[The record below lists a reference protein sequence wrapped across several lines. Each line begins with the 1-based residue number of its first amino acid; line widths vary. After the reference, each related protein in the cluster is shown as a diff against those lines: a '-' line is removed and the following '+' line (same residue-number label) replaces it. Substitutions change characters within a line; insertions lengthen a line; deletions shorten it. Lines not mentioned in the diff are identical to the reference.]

1 MITLTQKK
9 KMKKV
14 FKTGYA
20 KDVQERLSEKG
31 ILNKKGNCF
40 GISYITHVFNGRN
53 SNLDIEE
60 TIISLYQEKLEEGKN
75 ISTRRKEI
83 FSTKKPEAGT
93 PGLI

>member
-1 MITLTQKK
+1 MIKLTERK

-20 KDVQERLSEKG
+20 KEVLDRLNQNG
-31 ILNKKGNCF
+31 IANKKGEPI

-60 TIISLYQEKLEEGKN
+60 TIISIYQEKLEEVKE
-75 ISTRRKEI
+75 ISKKRKEI
-83 FSTKKPEAGT
+83 FSTKKPDAGNI
-93 PGLI
+93 G